1 MLNALLIIAL
11 LGQVA
16 AQNVRPQIG
25 YVYPPGG
32 RAGTTVDVQLGSYD
46 WTPDMQVFVHDP
58 RLNIEL
64 TGPAGEFILTPPP
77 YWFGNKAGIAQPPL
91 AREVPARITIPSDMP
106 PGPIRWQVANANG
119 GSNVGTFMV
128 GDLAEFIEPEKH
140 AATLDVP
147 SLPVV
152 ISGRISRITE
162 IDNYRF
168 KTTAAGL
175 VNCRLDDRLGQPF
188 SGMLSVRDAN
198 GMLLADAADTI
209 GRGAVVMFAALAD
222 STYTIQVRDIDFAG
236 DRGYVYRL
244 TIEQGPRVVATLPCV
259 LARGKTTQLEIMGWG
274 VATGS
279 LQLESI
285 TQSVS
290 VPANVAGD
298 DYRFIFDTGSSR
310 ARATILLGEES
321 DSLEPESNEPTQRQ
335 LTVPTAL
342 SGILDHL
349 DADVQM
355 PLDRYTVVAKK
366 GDSLRFKVETARL
379 NSPVDPSIVVLSP
392 AGKELARNDDLP
404 DTVDAAVVF
413 AVPED
418 GVYEIQVSDYSGV
431 EPSRASV
438 YRLLI
443 EDLESIVDFTLQAPD
458 RLDVPIGGQAEL
470 VVKTARRG
478 TWDERIDLKIESL
491 PTGASVLEVPA
502 KPTPPTP
509 AKGEQRQAKKPG
521 TGEVKMIIAA
531 AADTSAGSQLAT
543 LVATATVND
552 RTIEHRF
559 GPILIS
565 TTLKTRCKVKSAV
578 QDGGRIVNRGT
589 TYPADVL
596 IERLEGYEGSIQL
609 QMASAQQRQRRGIRG
624 SELIVPAGVDQVQYP
639 VFMPEWLET
648 NLTARINVIGV
659 AHVADSKGNV
669 RHVTGIMDGF
679 IVMSLE
685 GALLKLSHEPSERV
699 VTLEETIEIPLKVS
713 RSVRLNE
720 VVRLELL
727 PDENHPHLAVAEP
740 VNVLANEGTTT
751 ISLRIGKDPTLVGQR
766 SVTIR
771 ATAMQNGRWPTVSET
786 IVPLVIQ
793 IPSAAAEKF
802 PTADKFLCR

>member
-1 MLNALLIIAL
+1 MLNALLIVAL
-11 LGQVA
+11 FGQVA

-58 RLNIEL
+58 RMKMEL
-64 TGPAGEFILTPPP
+64 AGPAGEFILTPPP
-77 YWFGNKAGIAQPPL
+77 YWFGTKAGIAQPPL
-91 AREVPARITIPSDMP
+91 PREVPARITIPSDMP

-128 GDLAEFIEPEKH
+128 GDLAEFIEPDQH

-147 SLPVV
+147 NLPVV
-152 ISGRISRITE
+152 ISGRISKITE

-175 VNCRLDDRLGQPF
+175 VSCRLDDRLGQPF
-188 SGMLSVRDAN
+188 SGMLSVCDAN

-222 STYTIQVRDIDFAG
+222 SAYTIQVRDIDFAG

-244 TIEQGPRVVATLPCV
+244 TIEQGPRVVAALPCV
-259 LARGKTTQLEIMGWG
+259 LARGKTTQVEIIGWG

-279 LQLESI
+279 LPLESI
-285 TQSVS
+285 TQNVS
-290 VPANVAGD
+290 VPASASGE
-298 DYRFIFDTGSSR
+298 DYRFMLDTSASP

-321 DSLEPESNEPTQRQ
+321 DSLEPVSNEPAQRQ
-335 LTVPTAL
+335 LAVPTAL
-342 SGILDHL
+342 SGVLDHL

-355 PLDRYTVVAKK
+355 PLDRYTIAAKK
-366 GDSLRFKVETARL
+366 GDSLRFQVEATRL
-379 NSPVDPSIVVLSP
+379 NSPVDPSIVVLSA
-392 AGKELARNDDLP
+392 AGKELARNDDMP

-418 GVYEIQVSDYSGV
+418 GLYEIQVSDYSGV

-443 EDLESIVDFTLQAPD
+443 EDLESMVDFTLQAPD

-478 TWDERIDLKIESL
+478 TWDERIELKIENL

-502 KPTPPTP
+502 APTPPLP
-509 AKGEQRQAKKPG
+509 AKGDKRPAKKPG
-521 TGEVKMIIAA
+521 AGDVRLTIAA
-531 AADTSAGSQLAT
+531 AADASAGSQLAT
-543 LVATATVND
+543 IVATATVDD

-659 AHVADSKGNV
+659 AQVADPKGNV

-699 VTLEETIEIPLKVS
+699 VTLAETIEIPLKVS

-720 VVRLELL
+720 VVRLELV
-727 PDENHPHLAVAEP
+727 PDENSPHLAVAEP
-740 VNVLANEGTTT
+740 VNVPAKEGTTT
-751 ISLRIGKDPTLVGQR
+751 ISLRIGKDPTLVGEQ

-771 ATAMQNGRWPTVSET
+771 ATAMQNGRWPTISET
-786 IVPLVIQ
+786 LVPLVIQ
-793 IPSAAAEKF
+793 VPSAATEKY
-802 PTADKFLCR
+802 PITTGP

>member
-1 MLNALLIIAL
+1 MLNALLIVAL
-11 LGQVA
+11 IGQVA

-46 WTPDMQVFVHDP
+46 WTPDMQVFVHDS
-58 RLNIEL
+58 RVKIEL
-64 TGPAGEFILTPPP
+64 TGSASEFILTPPP
-77 YWFGNKAGIAQPPL
+77 YWFGAKAGIAQPPL
-91 AREVPARITIPSDMP
+91 AKEVPARITIPADIP
-106 PGPIRWQVANANG
+106 PGPFRWQVANANG

-147 SLPVV
+147 NLPVV
-152 ISGRISRITE
+152 ISGRISKITE

-168 KTTAAGL
+168 QTTTSGL
-175 VNCRLDDRLGQPF
+175 VTCRLDDRLGQPF
-188 SGMLSVRDAN
+188 SGMLSVRNAN
-198 GMLLADAADTI
+198 GTLLADAADTI
-209 GRGAVVMFAALAD
+209 GGGAVVMFAALAD
-222 STYTIQVRDIDFAG
+222 STYTIQIRDIDFAG

-259 LARGKTTQLEIMGWG
+259 LARGKTTQVEIIGWG

-279 LQLESI
+279 LHLESI
-285 TQSVS
+285 TQNVS
-290 VPANVAGD
+290 VPANAPGE
-298 DYRFIFDTGSSR
+298 DYSFMFDTSASR

-321 DSLEPESNEPTQRQ
+321 DSLEPVSNEPPQR
-335 LTVPTAL
+335 LIAVPTAL
-342 SGILDHL
+342 SGVLDRL
-349 DADVQM
+349 DPDIQM
-355 PLDRYTVVAKK
+355 PLDRYTVAAKK
-366 GDSLRFKVETARL
+366 GESLRFKVEAARL
-379 NSPVDPSIVVLSP
+379 NSPVDPSIVVRS
-392 AGKELARNDDLP
+392 AVGKELARNDDLP
-404 DTVDAAVVF
+404 DTVDAAVAF
-413 AVPED
+413 EVPED
-418 GVYEIQVSDYSGV
+418 GVYEIQVSDYSGIG
-431 EPSRASV
+431 PSRASV

-443 EDLESIVDFTLQAPD
+443 ENLESIADFTLQAPD

-478 TWDERIDLKIESL
+478 TWDERILLKIENL
-491 PTGASVLEVPA
+491 PTGATVLEIPST
-502 KPTPPTP
+502 PTPPLPT
-509 AKGEQRQAKKPG
+509 KGDKRPAKKPG
-521 TGEVKMIIAA
+521 AGDVKLTIAA
-531 AADTSAGSQLAT
+531 AADASAGSQLAT
-543 LVATATVND
+543 LVATTTVDD
-552 RTIEHRF
+552 REIERRF

-596 IERLEGYEGSIQL
+596 VERLEGYDGTIQL

-624 SELIVPAGVDQVQYP
+624 SELIVPPGVDQVQYP

-659 AHVADSKGNV
+659 AQVADPKGNV

-699 VTLEETIEIPLKVS
+699 VTLAETIEIPLKVS
-713 RSVRLNE
+713 RSVKLHE
-720 VVRLELL
+720 AVRLELV
-727 PDENHPHLAVAEP
+727 PDDNNPHLAVAEP
-740 VNVLANEGTTT
+740 VNVPADEVSATM
-751 ISLRIGKDPTLVGQR
+751 SLRIGTDPTLVGER
-766 SVTIR
+766 SVTSR
-771 ATAMQNGRWPTVSET
+771 ATAMQNGRWPTLSET
-786 IVPLVIQ
+786 VVPLVIQ
-793 IPSAAAEKF
+793 IPSAVAEKC
-802 PTADKFLCR
+802 PNTLGP